1 MQRNNASGCHGFMK
15 NFFIYFLLIAAATF
29 FVAGCKKYALK
40 TVDDNSIAL
49 HHCSENPAA
58 TSYICFDSLITDSR
72 CPAGAECVWQGTAI
86 VQVTFHE
93 EQQLHTFKMSLKGF
107 PSLGNSS
114 DTTINGHRIVFNNL
128 EPFPSINAM
137 PEQKEMKA
145 TFTITQ

>member
-1 MQRNNASGCHGFMK
+1 LSCVKNGFMK
-15 NFFIYFLLIAAATF
+15 NFFIYFLLIVVVLF
-29 FVAGCKKYALK
+29 FVAGCKKYAFK

-93 EQQLHTFKMSLKGF
+93 RQQLHTFKMSLKGF

-114 DTTINGHRIVFNNL
+114 DTTINGHRIVFTDL
-128 EPFPSINAM
+128 EPLPSVNSM
-137 PEQKEMKA
+137 PEQKEIKA
-145 TFTITQ
+145 TFSITQ